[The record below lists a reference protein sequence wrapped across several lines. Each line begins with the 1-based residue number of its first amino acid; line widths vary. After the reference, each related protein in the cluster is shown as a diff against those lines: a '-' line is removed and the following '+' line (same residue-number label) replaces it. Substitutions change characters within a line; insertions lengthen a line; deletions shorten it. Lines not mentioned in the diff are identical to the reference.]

1 MMAKTTPAQQTAL
14 DARDAAGEHARE
26 AKKTLREIPG
36 KVPKAHRKKVKGAI
50 SDAKHVSKAS
60 KRAVRR
66 DAAAVKNEADA
77 ASKRLAKTLAGAK
90 RAARL
95 ADPSQRE
102 TTAKP
107 GSAAEQAELAE
118 LTVDELRIK
127 AKDAGVTGYSSLN
140 KSELLALFAKPG
152 A

>member
-1 MMAKTTPAQQTAL
+1 MAKTTPAQQAAL
-14 DARDAAGEHARE
+14 DARDAAGEKARD
-26 AKKTLREIPG
+26 AKTALREIPG
-36 KVPKAHRKKVKGAI
+36 DVPKPHRKKVKGAI
-50 SDAKHVSKAS
+50 RDAKHVSKTS

-66 DAAAVKNEADA
+66 DATAVKNEADA
-77 ASKRLAKTLAGAK
+77 AIKRLGKTLAAAK

-95 ADPSQRE
+95 ADPSLRE
-102 TTAKP
+102 TTAKS

-127 AKDAGVTGYSSLN
+127 AKDAGVTGYSGLN
-140 KSELLALFAKPG
+140 KSELLALFAKPT